1 MHILHEEIMQKIHN
15 LLTNYSSDFV
25 ILYFSKNL
33 YKELDIM
40 ALTYITNGKII
51 LPDAVVCGKSLAFD
65 RDTGKICGVVDNVP
79 ADADIID
86 ASGNYVAP
94 GLVDIHIHGYLGED
108 TCDAKPEGI
117 RKMAYGVVRNGVTS
131 FLPTTMTVSKEQI
144 VASLNAVRSL
154 KEESKTWGGAEII
167 GVHAEGPFINP
178 SKKGAQAEENILSPD
193 ADFIIENSDIITY
206 VTLAPEM
213 DEGHKCIKK
222 LAEESDVL
230 ISMGHSDAN
239 FEEAMSA
246 ARDGV
251 NHSTHLFNAM
261 SALAHR
267 NPGVVGAAL
276 ASENVSVEVIA
287 DTFHINPG
295 LYSIIAKVK
304 GDKMVLI
311 TDCTRAGG
319 MPDGE
324 YELGG
329 QPIFLKGIECRL
341 ADGTIAGSVL
351 KLNHAVKNVIEH
363 TNLPI
368 YEIFKMASLNP
379 ANAIR
384 CGERKGSLEAGKDAD
399 IIITDENINIIRTIK
414 KGNTIY
420 EA

>member
-1 MHILHEEIMQKIHN
+1 
-15 LLTNYSSDFV
+15 
-25 ILYFSKNL
+25 
-33 YKELDIM
+33 M
-40 ALTYITNGKII
+40 ALTYIIGGKIV
-51 LPDAVVCGKSLAFD
+51 LPEAVVEGKALAFSQE
-65 RDTGKICGVVDNVP
+65 TGKIEGIVDTVP
-79 ADADIID
+79 AGADTID
-86 ASGNYVAP
+86 ACGNYIAP

-117 RKMAYGVVRNGVTS
+117 QKMAYGVAQNGVTS
-131 FLPTTMTVSKEQI
+131 FLPTTMTVAKNEI
-144 VASLNAVRSL
+144 IDALNAVRSV
-154 KEESKTWGGAEII
+154 KEASKTWDGAEII

-178 SKKGAQAEENILSPD
+178 SKKGAQAEENILVPD
-193 ADFIIENSDIITY
+193 ADFILENADIITS

-213 DEGHKCIKK
+213 DPDHKCIKK
-222 LAEESDVL
+222 LAKESDVL
-230 ISMGHSDAN
+230 VSMGHTDAK

-251 NHSTHLFNAM
+251 NHATHLFNAM

-324 YELGG
+324 YDLGG

-351 KLNHAVKNVIEH
+351 KLNHAVRNVLAN
-363 TNLPI
+363 TDLPVN
-368 YEIFKMASLNP
+368 EVFKMASLNP
-379 ANAIR
+379 ATSIR
-384 CGERKGSLEAGKDAD
+384 CANRIGSLEAGKDAD
-399 IIITDENINIIRTIK
+399 IIIADNDINVLRTIK
-414 KGNTIY
+414 KGRTIY

>member
-1 MHILHEEIMQKIHN
+1 MAFTYIIGGKIV
-15 LLTNYSSDFV
+15 LPEAV
-25 ILYFSKNL
+25 IEGKALAFSK
-33 YKELDIM
+33 E
-40 ALTYITNGKII
+40 
-51 LPDAVVCGKSLAFD
+51 
-65 RDTGKICGVVDNVP
+65 TGKIEGIVDTVP
-79 ADADIID
+79 AGAEVID
-86 ASGNYVAP
+86 AGGNYVAP

-117 RKMAYGVVRNGVTS
+117 KKMAYGVAQNGVTS
-131 FLPTTMTVSKEQI
+131 FLPTTMTVAKNEI
-144 VASLNAVRSL
+144 IDALNAVRSV
-154 KEESKTWGGAEII
+154 KEESKTWDGAEII

-178 SKKGAQAEENILSPD
+178 NKKGAQAEENILVPD
-193 ADFIIENSDIITY
+193 ADFILENADIITS

-213 DEGHKCIKK
+213 DPDHKCIKK
-222 LAEESDVL
+222 LAAESKVL
-230 ISMGHSDAN
+230 VSMGHTDAK

-251 NHSTHLFNAM
+251 NHATHLFNAM

-295 LYSIIAKVK
+295 LYSIVAKVK

-324 YELGG
+324 YDLGG

-351 KLNHAVKNVIEH
+351 KLNHAVRNVLAN
-363 TNLPI
+363 TTLPVN
-368 YEIFKMASLNP
+368 EVFKMASLNP
-379 ANAIR
+379 ATSIHCADRI
-384 CGERKGSLEAGKDAD
+384 GSLEAGKDAD
-399 IIITDENINIIRTIK
+399 IIIADNDINIVRTIK
-414 KGNTIY
+414 KGRTIY

>member
-1 MHILHEEIMQKIHN
+1 
-15 LLTNYSSDFV
+15 
-25 ILYFSKNL
+25 
-33 YKELDIM
+33 M
-40 ALTYITNGKII
+40 ALTYIINGKIV
-51 LPDAVVCGKSLAFD
+51 LPEAVVCGKALAFD
-65 RDTGKICGVVDNVP
+65 AASGKISGVVDTVP
-79 ADADIID
+79 SDASVID
-86 ASGNYVAP
+86 AKGNYVAP

-117 RKMAYGVVRNGVTS
+117 KKMAYGVAENGVTA
-131 FLPTTMTVSKEQI
+131 FLPTTMTVEKKQI
-144 VASLNAVRSL
+144 VAALNAVRSL
-154 KEESKTWGGAEII
+154 KEESKTWGGAEIL

-178 SKKGAQAEENILSPD
+178 SKKGAQAEENILVPD
-193 ADFIIENSDIITY
+193 ADFIIENEDIIKI

-222 LAEESDVL
+222 LAAESSVL
-230 ISMGHSDAN
+230 VSMGHTDAK

-246 ARDGV
+246 AKDGV
-251 NHSTHLFNAM
+251 NHATHLFNAM

-276 ASENVSVEVIA
+276 ASDNVSAEVIA

-295 LYSIIAKVK
+295 LYSIVAKVK

-324 YELGG
+324 YDLGG

-351 KLNHAVKNVIEH
+351 KLNCAVKNVIDH
-363 TNLPI
+363 TDLPI
-368 YEIFKMASLNP
+368 NEIFKMASLSP
-379 ANAIR
+379 AKAIKVDDR
-384 CGERKGSLEAGKDAD
+384 LGSLEEGKDAD
-399 IIITDENINIIRTIK
+399 IIIADENINIIRTIK
-414 KGNTIY
+414 KGITIY

>member
-1 MHILHEEIMQKIHN
+1 M
-15 LLTNYSSDFV
+15 TF
-25 ILYFSKNL
+25 
-33 YKELDIM
+33 
-40 ALTYITNGKII
+40 TYITNGKIV
-51 LPDAVVCGKSLAFD
+51 LPDSVVCDKSLAFD
-65 RDTGKICGVVDNVP
+65 KESGKIFGLVDNVP
-79 ADADIID
+79 RDADIID
-86 ASGNYVAP
+86 AKGNYIAP

-108 TCDAKPEGI
+108 ASDADPEGI
-117 RKMAYGVVRNGVTS
+117 RKMAYGIAKNGVTA
-131 FLPTTMTVSKEQI
+131 FLPTTMTVAKDQI
-144 VASLNAVRSL
+144 IAALNTVRSL

-178 SKKGAQAEENILSPD
+178 SKKGAQAEENILKPD
-193 ADFIIENSDIITY
+193 ADFIIENSDIITS

-213 DEGHKCIKK
+213 DDDHKCIKK
-222 LAEESDVL
+222 LAAESEVL
-230 ISMGHSDAN
+230 ISMGHTDAK
-239 FEEAMSA
+239 FEEAICA
-246 ARDGV
+246 VKDGV
-251 NHSTHLFNAM
+251 SHATHLFNAM

-276 ASENVSVEVIA
+276 CSEDVSVEVIA

-295 LYSIIAKVK
+295 LYSMIAKLK

-329 QPIFLKGIECRL
+329 QPIFLNGIECRL

-351 KLNHAVKNVIEH
+351 KLNDAIKNIREH
-363 TNLPI
+363 TDLPVHK
-368 YEIFKMASLNP
+368 IFNMASLNP

-384 CGERKGSLEAGKDAD
+384 CGERIGSLEEGKDAD
-399 IIITDENINIIRTIK
+399 IIIADENINVIRTIK
-414 KGNTIY
+414 KGKTIY

>member
-1 MHILHEEIMQKIHN
+1 
-15 LLTNYSSDFV
+15 
-25 ILYFSKNL
+25 
-33 YKELDIM
+33 M
-40 ALTYITNGKII
+40 ALKYIINGKIL
-51 LPDAVVCGKSLAFD
+51 LPDSILCDKALAFD
-65 RDTGKICGVVDNVP
+65 TETGKICGIMDSAPVG
-79 ADADIID
+79 ADVID
-86 ASGNYVAP
+86 AAGNYVAP

-117 RKMAYGVVRNGVTS
+117 KKMAYGVAKNGVTS
-131 FLPTTMTVSKEQI
+131 FLPTTMTVSKAEI
-144 VASLNAVRSL
+144 IAALDAVRSL
-154 KEESKTWGGAEII
+154 KEESRTWDGAEII

-193 ADFIIENSDIITY
+193 ASFILENADIITS

-213 DEGHKCIKK
+213 DKDHACIKT
-222 LAEESDVL
+222 LAADGRVL
-230 ISMGHSDAN
+230 VSMGHTDAT

-246 ARDGV
+246 AADGV
-251 NHSTHLFNAM
+251 NHATHLFNAM

-276 ASENVSVEVIA
+276 ASDNVSVEVIA

-295 LYSIIAKVK
+295 LYSIIEKVK

-324 YELGG
+324 YDLGG

-351 KLNHAVKNVIEH
+351 KLNDAVKNVIAH
-363 TNLPI
+363 TALPVN
-368 YEIFKMASLNP
+368 EVFHMASLNP
-379 ANAIR
+379 ATAIGCADR
-384 CGERKGSLEAGKDAD
+384 LGSLEAGKDAD
-399 IIITDENINIIRTIK
+399 IIIADENINIIKTIK
-414 KGNTIY
+414 KGRTIY

>member
-1 MHILHEEIMQKIHN
+1 
-15 LLTNYSSDFV
+15 
-25 ILYFSKNL
+25 
-33 YKELDIM
+33 M
-40 ALTYITNGKII
+40 AMTYIINGKIV
-51 LPDAVVCGKSLAFD
+51 LPDSVVEGKALAYCACS
-65 RDTGKICGVVDNVP
+65 GKIVGLVDSVP
-79 ADADIID
+79 ADAEVID
-86 ASGNYVAP
+86 ACGNYVAP

-117 RKMAYGVVRNGVTS
+117 KKMAYGVAQNGVTS
-131 FLPTTMTVSKEQI
+131 FLPTTMTVAKDEI
-144 VASLNAVRSL
+144 IAALNAVRSL
-154 KEESKTWGGAEII
+154 KEESKTWEGAEII

-178 SKKGAQAEENILSPD
+178 SKKGAQAEENILTPD
-193 ADFIIENSDIITY
+193 ADFVLENADIITSI
-206 VTLAPEM
+206 TLAPEM

-222 LAEESDVL
+222 LKAESNILV
-230 ISMGHSDAN
+230 SMGHTDAK

-246 ARDGV
+246 AQDGV
-251 NHSTHLFNAM
+251 DHATHLFNAM

-276 ASENVSVEVIA
+276 ASDNVSVEVIA

-324 YELGG
+324 YDLGG

-351 KLNHAVKNVIEH
+351 KLNNAVKNVLDH
-363 TNLPI
+363 TGLPVN
-368 YEIFKMASLNP
+368 EVFKMASLNP
-379 ANAIR
+379 ATSIHVAD
-384 CGERKGSLEAGKDAD
+384 RKGSLEAGKDAD
-399 IIITDENINIIRTIK
+399 IIIADENINIVRTIK
-414 KGNTIY
+414 GGKTIY
-420 EA
+420 VA

>member
-1 MHILHEEIMQKIHN
+1 
-15 LLTNYSSDFV
+15 
-25 ILYFSKNL
+25 
-33 YKELDIM
+33 M
-40 ALTYITNGKII
+40 ALTYIINGKIV
-51 LPDAVVCGKSLAFD
+51 LTDSVVSDKYLVFD
-65 RDTGKICGVVDNVP
+65 NDSGKICGLTDELP
-79 ADADIID
+79 AGADTID
-86 ASGNYVAP
+86 AAGNYVAP

-108 TCDAKPEGI
+108 TCDANPEGLKKI
-117 RKMAYGVVRNGVTS
+117 AYGIAKNGVTA

-144 VASLNAVRSL
+144 VAALDNARAL

-178 SKKGAQAEENILSPD
+178 SKKGAQAEENILAPD
-193 ADFIIENSDIITY
+193 ADFIIEHSDIITS

-222 LAEESDVL
+222 LAAETNVL
-230 ISMGHSDAN
+230 VSMGHTDAT

-246 ARDGV
+246 AKDGV
-251 NHSTHLFNAM
+251 NHATHLFNAM

-276 ASENVSVEVIA
+276 ASDNVSVEVIA

-295 LYSIIAKVK
+295 LYSIIAKTK

-324 YELGG
+324 YDLGG

-351 KLNHAVKNVIEH
+351 KLNDAVKNVLNH
-363 TNLPI
+363 TNLPAN
-368 YEIFKMASLNP
+368 EVFKMASLNP
-379 ANAIR
+379 ATAIHCQDR
-384 CGERKGSLEAGKDAD
+384 IGSLEAGKDAD
-399 IIITDENINIIRTIK
+399 IIIADDNINIIRTIK
-414 KGNTIY
+414 KGRTIY

>member
-1 MHILHEEIMQKIHN
+1 M
-15 LLTNYSSDFV
+15 S
-25 ILYFSKNL
+25 
-33 YKELDIM
+33 
-40 ALTYITNGKII
+40 LTYITNGKVV
-51 LPDAVVCGKSLAFD
+51 LPDSVVCGKSLVFD
-65 RDTGKICGVVDNVP
+65 SESGKICGLVDCVP
-79 ADADIID
+79 NSADIID
-86 ASGNYVAP
+86 AKGNYVAP

-108 TCDAKPEGI
+108 ASDANPEGI
-117 RKMAYGVVRNGVTS
+117 RKMAYGIAENGVTA
-131 FLPTTMTVSKEQI
+131 FLPTTMTVAKEQI
-144 VASLNAVRSL
+144 VNSLNAIRSL
-154 KEESKTWGGAEII
+154 KEESKTWKGAEII

-178 SKKGAQAEENILSPD
+178 SKKGAQAEENILKPD

-213 DEGHKCIKK
+213 DENHSCIKK
-222 LAEESDVL
+222 LAKESNVL
-230 ISMGHSDAN
+230 ISMGHTDAK
-239 FEEAMSA
+239 FEEAMQA
-246 ARDGV
+246 VKDGV
-251 NHSTHLFNAM
+251 SHATHLFNAM

-276 ASENVSVEVIA
+276 TADSVSVEVIA

-295 LYSIIAKVK
+295 LYSMVAKLK

-351 KLNHAVKNVIEH
+351 KLNDAVKNVINF
-363 TNLPI
+363 TGLPV
-368 YEIFKMASLNP
+368 YEVFKMASLNP
-379 ANAIR
+379 ANAIH
-384 CGERKGSLEAGKDAD
+384 CGNRIGSLEEGKDAD
-399 IIITDENINIIRTIK
+399 IIITDDNINVVRTIK
-414 KGNTIY
+414 KGKTIY

>member
-1 MHILHEEIMQKIHN
+1 
-15 LLTNYSSDFV
+15 
-25 ILYFSKNL
+25 
-33 YKELDIM
+33 M
-40 ALTYITNGKII
+40 ALTYIIHGKIM
-51 LPDAVVCGKSLAFD
+51 LPDAVVSGKSLVFD
-65 RDTGKICGVVDNVP
+65 SDSGTIVGLVESVP
-79 ADADIID
+79 AGVKTID
-86 ASGNYVAP
+86 ANGNYVAP
-94 GLVDIHIHGYLGED
+94 GLVDIHIHGCFGED
-108 TCDAKPEGI
+108 TSDAKPEGVK
-117 RKMAYGVVRNGVTS
+117 KMAYGVAQNGVTA
-131 FLPTTMTVSKEQI
+131 FLPTTMTVAKDEI
-144 VASLNAVRSL
+144 IAALNSVRSL
-154 KEESKTWGGAEII
+154 KEESKTWDGAEIL

-178 SKKGAQAEENILSPD
+178 SKKGAQAAENILVPD
-193 ADFIIENSDIITY
+193 ADFIIEHSDIIKL

-213 DEGHKCIKK
+213 DKDHQCIKK
-222 LAEESDVL
+222 LAAESDVL
-230 ISMGHSDAN
+230 VSMGHTDAT

-246 ARDGV
+246 AKDGV
-251 NHSTHLFNAM
+251 NHATHLFNAM

-324 YELGG
+324 YDLGG

-351 KLNHAVKNVIEH
+351 KLNSAVKNVLDY
-363 TNLPI
+363 TNLPVN
-368 YEIFKMASLNP
+368 EVFKMASLNP
-379 ANAIR
+379 ANAIG
-384 CGERKGSLEAGKDAD
+384 CGDRLGSLEEGKDAD
-399 IIITDENINIIRTIK
+399 IIITDANINIIRTIK
-414 KGNTIY
+414 KGRTIY

>member
-1 MHILHEEIMQKIHN
+1 
-15 LLTNYSSDFV
+15 
-25 ILYFSKNL
+25 
-33 YKELDIM
+33 M
-40 ALTYITNGKII
+40 AFTYIINGKIV
-51 LPDAVVCGKSLAFD
+51 LPDAVVCDKALAFD
-65 RDTGKICGVVDNVP
+65 EATGKICGLADKLP
-79 ADADIID
+79 ADAKVID
-86 ASGNYVAP
+86 ANGNYVAP

-117 RKMAYGVVRNGVTS
+117 KKMAYGVAENGVTA
-131 FLPTTMTVSKEQI
+131 FLPTTMTVEKEQI
-144 VASLNAVRSL
+144 IAALNAVRSL
-154 KEESKTWGGAEII
+154 KKESKTWGGAEII

-178 SKKGAQAEENILSPD
+178 SKKGAQAEENILTPD
-193 ADFIIENSDIITY
+193 ADFIIENEDIIKI

-222 LAEESDVL
+222 LAAESSVL
-230 ISMGHSDAN
+230 VSMGHTDAK

-246 ARDGV
+246 AKDGV
-251 NHSTHLFNAM
+251 NHATHLFNAM

-276 ASENVSVEVIA
+276 ASDNVSAEIIA

-295 LYSIIAKVK
+295 LYSIVAKVK

-324 YELGG
+324 YDLGG

-351 KLNHAVKNVIEH
+351 KLNNAVKNVLDH
-363 TNLPI
+363 TDLPVN
-368 YEIFKMASLNP
+368 EVFKMASLNP
-379 ANAIR
+379 AKAIR
-384 CGERKGSLEAGKDAD
+384 VDDRLGSLEEGKDAD
-399 IIITDENINIIRTIK
+399 IIITDENVNIIRTIK
-414 KGNTIY
+414 KGKTIY
-420 EA
+420 ES